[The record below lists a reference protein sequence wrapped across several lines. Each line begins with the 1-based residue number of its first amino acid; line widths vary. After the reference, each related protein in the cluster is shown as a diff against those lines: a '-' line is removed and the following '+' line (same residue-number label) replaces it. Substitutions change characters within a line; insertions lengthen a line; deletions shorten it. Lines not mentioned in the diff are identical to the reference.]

1 MKFSDAEILI
11 RSGFVNG
18 AVRIGFDA
26 GDLHDWAA
34 LLDGVEEADAEVG
47 AEAGAEVGGSGAG
60 FAGDWPREGRTAY
73 LTFVA
78 EDPYVVEVHD
88 APGTQISVRVPIDL
102 RAGWLDAGRER
113 LAAVRRMLGA

>member
-1 MKFSDAEILI
+1 MKFSVAEILI
-11 RSGFVNG
+11 RGGFVNA

-26 GDLHDWAA
+26 DHLHDWAA
-34 LLDGVEEADAEVG
+34 LLDGVEEPDAEV
-47 AEAGAEVGGSGAG
+47 GAEVGGSGAG
-60 FAGDWPREGRTAY
+60 FAGDWPREGRMAY

-102 RAGWLDAGRER
+102 RDGWLDAARER
-113 LAAVRRMLGA
+113 LAAVRHVLGV